1 MLVITGGAFLINQ
14 KSSIQVSP
22 ATQVGISPSFTTTSP
37 DSFTLT
43 PGETTTLPPISTTTP
58 TSTGGSQTRPYT
70 ATATSTL
77 ANSTQVA
84 TAVGLSGAFETLAT
98 LQNTTVHV
106 NDPLSLVERLEG
118 KQDVP
123 LTLSGPAVTHQ
134 VGDVE
139 QFWVSNEDTNQ
150 EIQVNAT
157 LRYVGQ
163 HLYFWIQN
171 GVTYNSAALK
181 QLASAFDDK
190 IYPTDRQF
198 FGSEWTPGVD
208 NDPHIYV
215 LYARHLGS
223 MVAGYFS
230 SQDEYT
236 PQVFHYSNAHEMF
249 DINADVVSIAESYV
263 YSTLAHEFQHMIHW
277 NLDRN
282 EDLWLDEGFSVLAQF
297 INGYTVGGYDT
308 SYAAQ
313 PDTQLNDWALDQAAT
328 APHYGAAFL
337 YLDYILSRFGA
348 AITQAIVNSP
358 LHGLQSIDSV
368 LSSHAVQDADTGKTM
383 TADDLFADWTVAN
396 YLHNPNIYYGQ
407 YDFSN
412 DPQAPAVHDSSTIKI
427 CPAAVQTYQVHQYAA
442 DYIDIT
448 CEGTYTLNFSSL
460 PMVSLVPIQSYSGSY
475 DFWSNKGDQSDMT
488 LTRAFDFTKA
498 SAPLSMS
505 YEVWFDLEPGY
516 DYAYLEA
523 STDDTNWQ
531 ILTTPSCTSPNQNG
545 SSYGCGYTGSSD
557 RWLKETVDLSDFAG
571 KKVWLRFEYLTDAA
585 LNGDGLLIDDISVS
599 QVNYFTDFEQDNG
612 GWQADGF
619 ARVQNII
626 PQSYRLSLILIGNT
640 TTVQQVTLDSSRSA
654 SFKISIGT
662 DVQKAVLVVSGT
674 TRYTRQTATYQVSI
688 TK

>member
-1 MLVITGGAFLINQ
+1 MAGLDVTERTLM
-14 KSSIQVSP
+14 
-22 ATQVGISPSFTTTSP
+22 TSA
-37 DSFTLT
+37 DIARMGTFGTK
-43 PGETTTLPPISTTTP
+43 
-58 TSTGGSQTRPYT
+58 R
-70 ATATSTL
+70 A
-77 ANSTQVA
+77 
-84 TAVGLSGAFETLAT
+84 
-98 LQNTTVHV
+98 
-106 NDPLSLVERLEG
+106 
-118 KQDVP
+118 
-123 LTLSGPAVTHQ
+123 
-134 VGDVE
+134 
-139 QFWVSNEDTNQ
+139 
-150 EIQVNAT
+150 
-157 LRYVGQ
+157 Q
-163 HLYFWIQN
+163 HL
-171 GVTYNSAALK
+171 
-181 QLASAFDDK
+181 
-190 IYPTDRQF
+190 
-198 FGSEWTPGVD
+198 
-208 NDPHIYV
+208 
-215 LYARHLGS
+215 
-223 MVAGYFS
+223 
-230 SQDEYT
+230 
-236 PQVFHYSNAHEMF
+236 
-249 DINADVVSIAESYV
+249 
-263 YSTLAHEFQHMIHW
+263 
-277 NLDRN
+277 
-282 EDLWLDEGFSVLAQF
+282 
-297 INGYTVGGYDT
+297 
-308 SYAAQ
+308 
-313 PDTQLNDWALDQAAT
+313 
-328 APHYGAAFL
+328 
-337 YLDYILSRFGA
+337 A
-348 AITQAIVNSP
+348 AIVPFYQRFYKSR
-358 LHGLQSIDSV
+358 L
-368 LSSHAVQDADTGKTM
+368 
-383 TADDLFADWTVAN
+383 DLGGI
-396 YLHNPNIYYGQ
+396 H
-407 YDFSN
+407 
-412 DPQAPAVHDSSTIKI
+412 VHDSSTIKI

-557 RWLKETVDLSDFAG
+557 RWLKETGDLSDFAG